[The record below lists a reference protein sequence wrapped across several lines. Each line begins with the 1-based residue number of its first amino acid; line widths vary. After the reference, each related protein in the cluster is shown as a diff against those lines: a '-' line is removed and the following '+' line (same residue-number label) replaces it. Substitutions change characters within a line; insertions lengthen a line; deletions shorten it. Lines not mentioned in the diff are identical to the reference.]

1 MKPII
6 GLTSSFNWD
15 DKQYALPDSY
25 VQAIEKNGGTPIILP
40 QTMEIDTVKLLEL
53 VDGIIL
59 TGGVDIDP
67 YVYGEP
73 PIPQQGRIDPV
84 RDHFEI
90 SIAKQAI
97 SMNKPTLAICRGC
110 QILNVAAGGSLYQDI
125 NTQIKGSLKHS
136 GQAPTYYPTHP
147 VKLAEKSK
155 LAEVYG
161 SKTTKVNSFHHQ
173 GVKALGKELE
183 ATAWADDNT
192 IEGIEHKK
200 ADYIIGVQWHPERM
214 LDSDQNKIFKHFID
228 KIKALKS

>member
-6 GLTSSFNWD
+6 GLASSFSWD
-15 DKQYALPDSY
+15 DKQYTLPDSY
-25 VQAIEKNGGTPIILP
+25 VQAVEKNGGTPIILP
-40 QTMEIDTVKLLEL
+40 QTMDNDIPKLLEI

-59 TGGVDIDP
+59 TGGVDVDP
-67 YVYGEP
+67 YTYNEP

-84 RDHFEI
+84 RDYFEI
-90 SIAKQAI
+90 NLTKQAI
-97 SMNKPTLAICRGC
+97 SMNKPVLAICRGC
-110 QILNVAAGGSLYQDI
+110 QVLNVAAGGNLYQDI
-125 NTQIKGSLKHS
+125 NAQVKGSMKHS
-136 GQAPTYYPTHP
+136 GQAPNYYPTHP

-161 SKTTKVNSFHHQ
+161 STTTRVNSFHHQ
-173 GVKALGKELE
+173 GVKALGKDLE

-214 LDSDQNKIFKHFID
+214 LDSEQNKIFKKFID
-228 KIKALKS
+228 KIKELKS